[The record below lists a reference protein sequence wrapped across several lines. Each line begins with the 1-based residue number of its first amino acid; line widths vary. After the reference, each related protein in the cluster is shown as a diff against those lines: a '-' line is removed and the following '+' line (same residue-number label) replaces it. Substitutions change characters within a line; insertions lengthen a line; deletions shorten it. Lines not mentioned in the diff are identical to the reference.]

1 MLDGTAVEGALQ
13 VVLGARDG
21 MAGAGTRVGAG
32 GAVEVVRLGGM
43 WRVTRPWHPGL
54 RPYLRSYVG
63 YWEAVATPYEVRLV
77 PTGRAT
83 LLISL
88 AEPFS
93 QVRRLGVRDG
103 GSGSIGSLV
112 VGMEDR
118 PAICTHPGGQ
128 EAIRVEFTP
137 LGAYRLFGVPMG
149 ELTNLAVEIRD
160 ILGPGAGVLV
170 DRMAATPDWAA
181 RFDLLDAALLARLE
195 YGPRPTPEVEH
206 AWQLLSGSA
215 GVIPIARIAAEVGWS
230 QGYLIRRFTQQIGL
244 TPKASARVLRFRH
257 AVALLGRGAGTLTE
271 ISTACGFYD
280 QAHLNR
286 EFRAI
291 AGTTPGQMV
300 AARRVEG
307 AVSLSGSAN
316 SSKTATA
323 PGR

>member
-1 MLDGTAVEGALQ
+1 M
-13 VVLGARDG
+13 VLGAR
-21 MAGAGTRVGAG
+21 GATVGTGD
-32 GAVEVVRLGGM
+32 AVEIARLGGL

-63 YWEAVATPYEVRLV
+63 YWEATPTPYEARLV
-77 PTGRAT
+77 PTGHAT

-93 QVRRLGVRDG
+93 QVRRLGMPDG
-103 GSGSIGSLV
+103 GTGTIGSLV
-112 VGMEDR
+112 VGLEDR

-137 LGAYRLFGVPMG
+137 LGGYRLFGMPMS

-160 ILGPGAGVLV
+160 VLGPGAGVLV
-170 DRMAATPDWAA
+170 ERMAATRDWAA
-181 RFDLLDAALLARLE
+181 RFDLLDAALLDRLGL
-195 YGPRPTPEVEH
+195 GPDPTPEVDQ

-215 GVIPIARIAAEVGWS
+215 GAITIARIADEVGWS

-257 AVALLGRGAGTLTE
+257 AVALLSRGTASLTE

-291 AGTTPGQMV
+291 AGTTPGRMV

-307 AVSLSGSAN
+307 AMALARSAN
-316 SSKTATA
+316 SSKTASTA
-323 PGR
+323 GR

>member
-1 MLDGTAVEGALQ
+1 
-13 VVLGARDG
+13 VVPGARG
-21 MAGAGTRVGAG
+21 VMAGAGP
-32 GAVEVVRLGGM
+32 VEIARLGGL
-43 WRVTRPWHPGL
+43 WRMTRPWHPGL

-63 YWEAVATPYEVRLV
+63 YWEAVTTPYEARLV

-93 QVRRLGVRDG
+93 QVRRLGVPDA
-103 GSGSIGSLV
+103 GSGNIGSLV
-112 VGMEDR
+112 VGLEDR

-137 LGAYRLFGVPMG
+137 LGAYRLFGLPMT
-149 ELTNLAVEIRD
+149 ELTNLAVGIRD
-160 ILGPGAGVLV
+160 VLGPEAGVLV
-170 DRMAATPDWAA
+170 ERMAATLDWAA

-195 YGPRPTPEVEH
+195 YGPRPTPEVGR

-215 GVIPIARIAAEVGWS
+215 GAIPIARIAAEVGWS
-230 QGYLIRRFTQQIGL
+230 QGYLTRRFTQQIGL
-244 TPKASARVLRFRH
+244 TPKASARVLRFRR
-257 AVALLGRGAGTLTE
+257 AVALLGRGSTSLTE

-300 AARRVEG
+300 ASRRVEG
-307 AVSLSGSAN
+307 AVALSPSAN
-316 SSKTATA
+316 LSKTASTA
-323 PGR
+323 GL

>member
-1 MLDGTAVEGALQ
+1 
-13 VVLGARDG
+13 
-21 MAGAGTRVGAG
+21 MAGT
-32 GAVEVVRLGGM
+32 GAVEVARLGGL

-63 YWEAVATPYEVRLV
+63 YWEAVPTPYEVRLV

-93 QVRRLGVRDG
+93 QVRRLGMPGG

-112 VGMEDR
+112 VGLEDR

-137 LGAYRLFGVPMG
+137 LGAYRLFGLPMS
-149 ELTNLAVEIRD
+149 ELTNLTIEIRD
-160 ILGPGAGVLV
+160 VLGPEAGFLV
-170 DRMAATPDWAA
+170 ERLTATRDWAA
-181 RFDLLDAALLARLE
+181 RFDLLDEALLDRLGH
-195 YGPRPTPEVEH
+195 GPEPSPEVGH

-215 GVIPIARIAAEVGWS
+215 GAIPIAGIAAEVGWS

-244 TPKASARVLRFRH
+244 TPKASARVLRFRR
-257 AVALLGRGAGTLTE
+257 AVALLDGGATSLTE
-271 ISTACGFYD
+271 ISTVCGFYD

-291 AGTTPGQMV
+291 AGTTPGRMV

-307 AVSLSGSAN
+307 AVALSGSAN
-316 SSKTATA
+316 SSKTAPA
-323 PGR
+323 AAR

>member
-1 MLDGTAVEGALQ
+1 MVP
-13 VVLGARDG
+13 GARG
-21 MAGAGTRVGAG
+21 VMTRA
-32 GAVEVVRLGGM
+32 APVEVARLGGL

-54 RPYLRSYVG
+54 RPYLRSCVG
-63 YWEAVATPYEVRLV
+63 YWEAVATPYEARLV

-93 QVRRLGVRDG
+93 QVRRLGVPDTG
-103 GSGSIGSLV
+103 GGSIGSLV
-112 VGMEDR
+112 VGLEDR

-137 LGAYRLFGVPMG
+137 LGGYRLFGLPMS
-149 ELTNLAVEIRD
+149 ELTNLAVGIRD
-160 ILGPGAGVLV
+160 VLGPEAGVLV
-170 DRMAATPDWAA
+170 ERMAATPDWAA

-195 YGPRPTPEVEH
+195 YGPLPTPEVAR
-206 AWQLLSGSA
+206 AWHVLAGSA
-215 GVIPIARIAAEVGWS
+215 GAVPIARIAAEVGWS
-230 QGYLIRRFTQQIGL
+230 QGYLTRRFTQQIGL
-244 TPKASARVLRFRH
+244 TPKTSARVLRFRH
-257 AVALLGRGAGTLTE
+257 AVALLGRGATSLTE

-300 AARRVEG
+300 ASRRVEG
-307 AVSLSGSAN
+307 AMALSTSAHL
-316 SSKTATA
+316 SKTASA
-323 PGR
+323 AGL

>member
-1 MLDGTAVEGALQ
+1 MT
-13 VVLGARDG
+13 
-21 MAGAGTRVGAG
+21 GAGP
-32 GAVEVVRLGGM
+32 VEIARLGGL

-63 YWEAVATPYEVRLV
+63 YWEAVATPYEARLV

-93 QVRRLGVRDG
+93 QVRRLGVPDV
-103 GSGSIGSLV
+103 GSGNIGSLV
-112 VGMEDR
+112 VGLEDR

-137 LGAYRLFGVPMG
+137 LGAHRLFGLPMS
-149 ELTNLAVEIRD
+149 ELTNLAVGIRD
-160 ILGPGAGVLV
+160 VLGPEAGVLV
-170 DRMAATPDWAA
+170 ERMAATPDWAA

-195 YGPRPTPEVEH
+195 HGPQPTPEVGH
-206 AWQLLSGSA
+206 AWQLLAGSA
-215 GVIPIARIAAEVGWS
+215 GAVPIARIAAEVGWS
-230 QGYLIRRFTQQIGL
+230 QGYLTRRFTQQIGL

-257 AVALLGRGAGTLTE
+257 AVALLGRGATSLTE
-271 ISTACGFYD
+271 ISMACGFYD

-286 EFRAI
+286 EFRAM

-300 AARRVEG
+300 ASRRVEG
-307 AVSLSGSAN
+307 AVALTTSAN
-316 SSKTATA
+316 LSKTASA
-323 PGR
+323 AGL

>member
-1 MLDGTAVEGALQ
+1 MT
-13 VVLGARDG
+13 
-21 MAGAGTRVGAG
+21 GAGP
-32 GAVEVVRLGGM
+32 VEIARLGGL

-63 YWEAVATPYEVRLV
+63 YWEAVATPYEARLV

-93 QVRRLGVRDG
+93 QVRRLGVPDV
-103 GSGSIGSLV
+103 GSGNIGSLV
-112 VGMEDR
+112 VGLEDR

-137 LGAYRLFGVPMG
+137 LGAYRLFGLPMS
-149 ELTNLAVEIRD
+149 ELTNLAVGIRD
-160 ILGPGAGVLV
+160 VLGPEAGVLV
-170 DRMAATPDWAA
+170 ERMAATPDWAA

-195 YGPRPTPEVEH
+195 HGPQPTPEVGH
-206 AWQLLSGSA
+206 AWQLLAGSA
-215 GVIPIARIAAEVGWS
+215 GAVPIARMAAEVGWS
-230 QGYLIRRFTQQIGL
+230 QGYLTRRFTQQIGL

-257 AVALLGRGAGTLTE
+257 AVALLGRGATSLTE
-271 ISTACGFYD
+271 ISMACGFYD

-286 EFRAI
+286 EFRAM

-300 AARRVEG
+300 ASRRVEG
-307 AVSLSGSAN
+307 AVALTTSAN
-316 SSKTATA
+316 LSKTASA
-323 PGR
+323 AGL

>member
-1 MLDGTAVEGALQ
+1 
-13 VVLGARDG
+13 
-21 MAGAGTRVGAG
+21 MAGAGP
-32 GAVEVVRLGGM
+32 VEVARLGGL

-63 YWEAVATPYEVRLV
+63 YWEAVATPYEARLV

-93 QVRRLGVRDG
+93 QVRRLGVPG
-103 GSGSIGSLV
+103 AGSGNIGSLV
-112 VGMEDR
+112 VGLEDR

-137 LGAYRLFGVPMG
+137 MGAYRLFGLPMS
-149 ELTNLAVEIRD
+149 ELTNLAVGIRD
-160 ILGPGAGVLV
+160 VLGPDAGVLV
-170 DRMAATPDWAA
+170 ERMADTPDWAA

-195 YGPRPTPEVEH
+195 YGPQPTPEVGR
-206 AWQLLSGSA
+206 AWQLLAGSA
-215 GVIPIARIAAEVGWS
+215 GTVPIARIAAEVGWS

-257 AVALLGRGAGTLTE
+257 AVALLGRGATSLTE

-300 AARRVEG
+300 ASRRVEG
-307 AVSLSGSAN
+307 AVALTTSAN
-316 SSKTATA
+316 LSKTVSTA
-323 PGR
+323 GL

>member
-1 MLDGTAVEGALQ
+1 MVS
-13 VVLGARDG
+13 GARG
-21 MAGAGTRVGAG
+21 VMAGAGP
-32 GAVEVVRLGGM
+32 VEVARLGGL

-63 YWEAVATPYEVRLV
+63 YWEAVPTPYEARLV

-93 QVRRLGVRDG
+93 QVRRLGVPDA
-103 GSGSIGSLV
+103 GSGTIGSLV
-112 VGMEDR
+112 VGLEDR

-137 LGAYRLFGVPMG
+137 LGAYRLFGLPMS
-149 ELTNLAVEIRD
+149 ELTNLAVGIRD
-160 ILGPGAGVLV
+160 VLGPEAGVLV
-170 DRMAATPDWAA
+170 ERMAATPDWAA
-181 RFDLLDAALLARLE
+181 RFDLLDAALLVRLE
-195 YGPRPTPEVEH
+195 YGPQPTPEVGR
-206 AWQLLSGSA
+206 AWQLLAGSA
-215 GVIPIARIAAEVGWS
+215 GAIPIARIAAEVGWS
-230 QGYLIRRFTQQIGL
+230 QGYLTRRFTQQIGL

-257 AVALLGRGAGTLTE
+257 AVALLGRGATSLTE

-307 AVSLSGSAN
+307 AMALTTSAN
-316 SSKTATA
+316 LSKTASTA
-323 PGR
+323 GL